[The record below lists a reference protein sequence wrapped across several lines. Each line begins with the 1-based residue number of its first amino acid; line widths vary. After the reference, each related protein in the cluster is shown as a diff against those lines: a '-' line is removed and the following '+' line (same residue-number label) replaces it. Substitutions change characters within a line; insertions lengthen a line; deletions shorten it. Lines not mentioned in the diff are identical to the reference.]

1 MPNNYSTGLE
11 SILNAGAHDYYRQVM
26 GGSIE
31 EATRFAGGI
40 SGNQASAY
48 GNIMGQTE
56 GVRNYLQGVLGEGA
70 VPAGAMGNIQRT
82 LGRVTNRNIN
92 TLREGSA
99 QGGFRGVVDPNA
111 INDVYANEEG
121 ALGNA
126 ELDLMKLQYARKSDA
141 VANLLGITN
150 MGVGALGQD
159 RQTQLSTFSALQ
171 GFGGQAESRQA
182 EIDNQPSAFGQI
194 AGGLLTTAGTL
205 ATAGVFSDKNLKEKI
220 VYTGETHDGLPV
232 ADFNYIGSPARY
244 RGFIAQD
251 VEGQRPDCVTTF
263 EDGSGNQLMTVNY
276 KKLGF
281 EFRRVG

>member
-11 SILNAGAHDYYRQVM
+11 SILNAGAHHYYRQTM
-26 GGSIE
+26 GSSIE
-31 EATRFAGGI
+31 DASSFAGGV

-48 GNIMGQTE
+48 GNVMGQTE
-56 GVRNYLQGVLGEGA
+56 DVRNYLQGVLGEGA

-92 TLREGSA
+92 TIREGSA
-99 QGGFRGVVDPNA
+99 QSGFRGVVDPNA
-111 INDVYANEEG
+111 VNDVYANEEG

-126 ELDLMKLQYARKSDA
+126 ELDLMKMQYARKSDA

-159 RQTQLSTFSALQ
+159 RQTQLSMFNSLQ
-171 GFGGQAESRQA
+171 GSGAQAMAQRDERDA
-182 EIDNQPSAFGQI
+182 QPSAFGQI

-251 VEGQRPDCVTTF
+251 VEDQRPDCVTTF
-263 EDGSGNQLMTVNY
+263 EDGRGNQIMTVNY
-276 KKLGF
+276 QKLGF